1 MAIFWPSVWTKHN
14 LGYFANWFPH
24 VPGRCLPLVETDA
37 LAENWNQAGIT
48 QAWSAFGNAGKIG
61 VFNDQSHLS
70 STAGAERLPLN
81 NIEPCL
87 FFRPRDRQQNTSYVR
102 FHNQSILVKFNSLN
116 AAAIW
121 RFFHRRPVFVAM
133 ADSQQPRGN
142 KKNKRNHKK
151 IQKRRKKNIH
161 EDKDSFFTGDHIE
174 QPRRPPVAHW
184 RCGRHRG
191 RVAGPSCLLQTR
203 PPCTF
208 AHCTWTDGEKTLP
221 KVQRTK
227 GIEYSDSFNN
237 TQQKLH
243 KLWNLG
249 QTSASFCLA
258 TVEK

>member
-1 MAIFWPSVWTKHN
+1 MLLLNDTRSSISFNSDLICFWWPFFGHHCGPNISWDI
-14 LGYFANWFPH
+14 LQIDSLM
-24 VPGRCLPLVETDA
+24 PGHCLPLFETDT

-70 STAGAERLPLN
+70 STAEAERLPLN

-142 KKNKRNHKK
+142 KKNKENHKK
-151 IQKRRKKNIH
+151 IQKRRKKY
-161 EDKDSFFTGDHIE
+161 T
-174 QPRRPPVAHW
+174 W
-184 RCGRHRG
+184 R
-191 RVAGPSCLLQTR
+191 
-203 PPCTF
+203 
-208 AHCTWTDGEKTLP
+208 
-221 KVQRTK
+221 
-227 GIEYSDSFNN
+227 
-237 TQQKLH
+237 
-243 KLWNLG
+243 
-249 QTSASFCLA
+249 
-258 TVEK
+258 